1 MAASALCLAPA
12 LGRPTHRPE
21 PPPHTP
27 LLCQDVNKEP
37 GAEDKFKAISNAYEV
52 LCDDQKR
59 AVYDRFGEA
68 GLKGGTGGGPG
79 GGMGGMSDPFDLF
92 ETFFGASGLGG
103 SNMRGQRNRPQQ
115 GDDERYDLEVAF
127 ADAVFGCEKELEVV
141 RLEECATCTGSG
153 VKAGT
158 RPSTCSSCGGTG
170 QNVATA
176 RTPLGNFQQIVTC
189 NACGGS
195 GQTSQSCDTCGGDG
209 RVRRSKRISL
219 RVPAGVDVGSRL
231 RVRGEGNA
239 GRKGGPPGDLYVFV
253 SVRADREL
261 QRDGVDISS
270 SVRIPY
276 TDAILGTTV
285 KVRTVD
291 GPVDLKIPAG
301 IQPGAVL
308 VLAGKGVPRLGQP
321 TQRGDHRVTVTV
333 TIPDRPSPQEK
344 ALVEQ
349 LAAMNKATAAK

>member
-1 MAASALCLAPA
+1 MLEKYRLHVAERAALGIPPLPLSADQTAELIELLLAPPA
-12 LGRPTHRPE
+12 GGADF
-21 PPPHTP
+21 
-27 LLCQDVNKEP
+27 LL
-37 GAEDKFKAISNAYEV
+37 
-52 LCDDQKR
+52 
-59 AVYDRFGEA
+59 
-68 GLKGGTGGGPG
+68 
-79 GGMGGMSDPFDLF
+79 
-92 ETFFGASGLGG
+92 
-103 SNMRGQRNRPQQ
+103 
-115 GDDERYDLEVAF
+115 
-127 ADAVFGCEKELEVV
+127 ELM
-141 RLEECATCTGSG
+141 TY
-153 VKAGT
+153 
-158 RPSTCSSCGGTG
+158 
-170 QNVATA
+170 
-176 RTPLGNFQQIVTC
+176 
-189 NACGGS
+189 
-195 GQTSQSCDTCGGDG
+195 
-209 RVRRSKRISL
+209 

-321 TQRGDHRVTVTV
+321 NQRGDHRVTVTV

-349 LAAMNKATAAK
+349 LAALNKAAATK